1 MPTRY
6 VPPSGF
12 GYPLDGLLPANP
24 CRFCFAPAALLGF
37 SPSEDSLTKGIRGV
51 TTRMNPHTVR
61 PFGIP
66 AAEAPGRHER
76 LRFLGFNP
84 FESPNHPGEGLVR
97 RPIRTS
103 LGVHPSRVC
112 RQKPWPEFRPTS
124 SLALG
129 FANDDSL
136 ASRVPQSISQL
147 LPRLSL
153 RPHLRPARKRQP
165 L

>member
-12 GYPLDGLLPANP
+12 GYPRDGLLPANP
-24 CRFCFAPAALLGF
+24 RRFCFTPAALLGF

-51 TTRMNPHTVR
+51 TTRMHPPTVS
-61 PFGIP
+61 PYGIP
-66 AAEAPGRHER
+66 AAETPGRLER

-84 FESPNHPGEGLVR
+84 SVSPNLHAEGLAR

-103 LGVHPSRVC
+103 LGVLPFRVSRQ
-112 RQKPWPEFRPTS
+112 RPWSGFRPTS
-124 SLALG
+124 SLALSSSS
-129 FANDDSL
+129 DDSL
-136 ASRVPQSISQL
+136 ASPVPQSLSQP

-153 RPHLRPARKRQP
+153 
-165 L
+165 